1 MTKNSPIQI
10 VTFGYYGWGNA
21 TPQLV
26 RAVDAVEASR
36 GFKPP
41 IFVDIRIRRA
51 VRAAGFSGTAFE
63 NLLGSNRHRWMKEL
77 GNKRIITG
85 KGPFIQIAKP
95 SAAGDLLDL
104 AIAAAEDGRRVI
116 FFCGCAWP
124 RDSGRIACHRTTVAS
139 LLLQVARR
147 RESKLEVVEWPGGVP
162 RQIAFDLSE
171 EPFSSLKAGG
181 RTIPFGRGLDLATA
195 ASMPWGSI
203 ATLRSDGNTLHRVI
217 GPAVWKRS
225 RWQFPVVWP
234 FHNEEASLEK
244 SQSKAAA
251 LRRSTGWEPRFST

>member
-1 MTKNSPIQI
+1 MPKPTPLQ
-10 VTFGYYGWGNA
+10 VFTFGYYGWGNA

-26 RAVDAVEASR
+26 RAVDAVEVSR

-51 VRAAGFSGTAFE
+51 VRAAGFSGPAFE
-63 NLLGSNRHRWMKEL
+63 NLLGPGRHRWMKEL
-77 GNKRIITG
+77 GNKRIVTG

-95 SAAGDLLDL
+95 SAASDLLDL

-124 RDSGRIACHRTTVAS
+124 RDAGRIACHRTTVAS
-139 LLLQVARR
+139 LLLQAARR
-147 RESKLEVVEWPGGVP
+147 RESKLEVVEWPGGAP
-162 RQIAFDLSE
+162 RQITVNLDQ

-181 RTIPFGRGLDLATA
+181 RTIPAGRSLDLATA
-195 ASMPWGSI
+195 ASMPWGSV
-203 ATLRSDGNTLHRVI
+203 AALRSDGNILHRVI

-225 RWQFPVVWP
+225 RWQFPVIWP
-234 FHNEEASLEK
+234 FHNEEASLEQ
-244 SQSKAAA
+244 SLSKAAS